1 MDYTRP
7 ERDVKLPEVDPNRF
21 ALVGHDFGGM
31 YDVLTGSQ
39 DKRSTHYIIMATTPR
54 ISDWYLYTPKSGGET
69 QEAYIHQM
77 AENDPI
83 PM

>member
-1 MDYTRP
+1 
-7 ERDVKLPEVDPNRF
+7 
-21 ALVGHDFGGM
+21 M